1 MDDLSFPPPTPPLSP
16 TNFSWDLELD
26 MDLTLPPPPYPSDS
40 DISINKSLP
49 FPTPP
54 EFSTVNVDS
63 VANELTLFLPNFKSS
78 SVDDT
83 NMFNMYLQVQKRL
96 NGIILHPFHRLH
108 QTLVL
113 CLML

>member
-1 MDDLSFPPPTPPLSP
+1 
-16 TNFSWDLELD
+16 

-54 EFSTVNVDS
+54 EFSAVNVDS
-63 VANELTLFLPNFKSS
+63 GANELTLFLPNFNSNC
-78 SVDDT
+78 VDDT
-83 NMFNMYLQVQKRL
+83 HMYNNYNMYLQVQKRL
-96 NGIILHPFHRLH
+96 NGGIILHPLHRLH
-108 QTLVL
+108 PTLVL